1 MAPKR
6 KLKQTSNYEEKFNSS
21 SLSSSNKRNK
31 KTEDILTSVI
41 TVLTD
46 MLGFI

>member
-6 KLKQTSNYEEKFNSS
+6 KQKQTSNYKEKSNDS
-21 SLSSSNKRNK
+21 SLTSSNKRNK
-31 KTEDILTSVI
+31 KAEDVLTSII

-46 MLGFI
+46 MFGII

>member
-6 KLKQTSNYEEKFNSS
+6 KLKQTSNYEEKFKGSS
-21 SLSSSNKRNK
+21 ISSSNKRNK
-31 KTEDILTSVI
+31 KTEDVLTSII

-46 MLGFI
+46 LFDII

>member
-6 KLKQTSNYEEKFNSS
+6 KLKQTSNYEEKPNNS

-31 KTEDILTSVI
+31 KTEDVLTSII
-41 TVLTD
+41 TVLID
-46 MLGFI
+46 K